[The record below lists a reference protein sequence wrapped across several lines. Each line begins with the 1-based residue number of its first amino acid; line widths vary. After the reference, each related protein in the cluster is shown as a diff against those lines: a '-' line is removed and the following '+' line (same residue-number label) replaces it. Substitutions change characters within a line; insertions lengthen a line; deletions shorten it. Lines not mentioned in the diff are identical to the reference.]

1 MKVGSYVRLAG
12 IFRDTDWEEGIVL
25 AVGLTDALVTITR
38 MGTPRTFDG
47 LYTYWA
53 AKSRIEVLSE

>member
-12 IFRDTDWEEGIVL
+12 IFHDTDWEEGIVL
-25 AVGLTDALVTITR
+25 EVDELGALVTITR
-38 MGTPRTFDG
+38 MGTPRTCDG

-53 AKSRIEVLSE
+53 PNSRIEVLSE